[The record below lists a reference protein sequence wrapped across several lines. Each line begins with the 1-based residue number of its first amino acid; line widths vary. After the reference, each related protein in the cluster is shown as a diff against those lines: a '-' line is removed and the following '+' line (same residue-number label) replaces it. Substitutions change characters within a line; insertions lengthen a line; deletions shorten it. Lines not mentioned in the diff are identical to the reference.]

1 MGTEPRCFP
10 DEFSELLRFWMLRCS
25 AAQVRSGRGCCSLRN
40 GYGAAASAL
49 TPAEP
54 LAMRGAR
61 ISEPAR
67 VRKFACCPG
76 LRLLTESVAA
86 RYCTLVQ
93 VRARA
98 P

>member
-1 MGTEPRCFP
+1 
-10 DEFSELLRFWMLRCS
+10 
-25 AAQVRSGRGCCSLRN
+25 
-40 GYGAAASAL
+40 
-49 TPAEP
+49 
-54 LAMRGAR
+54 MRGAR